1 MNLQNFNIAIV
12 KPATKN
18 TAKISYDDDEETT
31 VFAYTSRVLATT
43 KFKNSHVKFKNDY
56 SDRYFIFLNYPD
68 EIKLLTGN

>member
-1 MNLQNFNIAIV
+1 MNVQNFNIAIV

-43 KFKNSHVKFKNDY
+43 KFKNSNSKAQENM
-56 SDRYFIFLNYPD
+56 
-68 EIKLLTGN
+68 